1 MREETN
7 IWQQQMIVARTRTRE
22 RHWHWSCFPPTGAP
36 GCGVGSSGYW
46 RQGPQCTRG
55 RRDERRERRRGERLT
70 ARLSVTWKYDTL
82 DMNTTGEVHE
92 REVGLLWVDLQRM
105 ALLRQHQYHHAT
117 IDRSISLPH
126 VTVLLSRLVIIS

>member
-1 MREETN
+1 
-7 IWQQQMIVARTRTRE
+7 
-22 RHWHWSCFPPTGAP
+22 
-36 GCGVGSSGYW
+36 
-46 RQGPQCTRG
+46 
-55 RRDERRERRRGERLT
+55 
-70 ARLSVTWKYDTL
+70 VTWKYDTL